1 MGDESFE
8 VQSTGELVHEPEPSE
23 HWEIIDRSAFGGD
36 GGVSMKME
44 IAKEAFRT
52 YSRLEHK
59 PPRHETW
66 AWYAYELCTYFV
78 HTVLIPI
85 VFSLIISQIVD
96 EPTEPRQSP
105 RGLACRPG
113 EMKLYDQLTRRSISV
128 GNSKVSPLEWTSI
141 SWVIGLVLAAP
152 VLPFISTNL
161 DHSPNQQLIAGAA
174 TALGA
179 LFCLPAG
186 FFKVTWIFPIYIA
199 PIVVA
204 ITIST
209 ASHTRHHGLMVR
221 GFTGSPIQRHQFPVR
236 RGVSSWLSLYATA
249 AGCLGSAVIVSF
261 VYYMLR
267 IHDIF
272 TGLWVVSIFSGLK
285 WLAGI
290 VYVVALRPG
299 ETVTSPLLKGHFL
312 SPLKYHHGLGSL
324 IIVGLSSFTSM
335 CIFTGGVLYLVG
347 ELCLKP
353 VFVFYFWL
361 IYFIFPSVALPLL
374 QPIQL
379 VLKANAVKMHLLGL
393 ILSLLTSGMGFQFRK
408 DNWQRHHILIF
419 AAVQSTSA
427 GVLHA
432 FGRVLS
438 MDCSPAGKEGAF
450 SVWFAWVK
458 MVGTCLGFAIASGA
472 AAGNVG
478 TSFATAFCTAGIAM
492 VISIYGNISDVGG
505 AVASG
510 LVTEDGETVSTP
522 TSKGLDN
529 NNSMSMS
536 MSIDDVDGHAKK
548 EPVGVAVA
556 VAVDEEA
563 A

>member
-1 MGDESFE
+1 MAEESFE
-8 VQSTGELVHEPEPSE
+8 VQNTTELVHAPDPTE
-23 HWEIIDRSAFGGD
+23 HREVIDRSAFDD
-36 GGVSMKME
+36 GSGVSMKME

-96 EPTEPRQSP
+96 EPTELRQSP
-105 RGLACRPG
+105 RGLTCKAG
-113 EMKLYDQLTRRSISV
+113 EMKLYDQLTRRSVSV

-141 SWVIGLVLAAP
+141 SWAIGLVLAAP

-186 FFKVTWIFPIYIA
+186 FFKVTWIFPVYIA

-221 GFTGSPIQRHQFPVR
+221 GFTGSPLQRHQFPVR

-290 VYVVALRPG
+290 AYVVALRPG
-299 ETVTSPLLKGHFL
+299 ETVASPLLKGHFL

-324 IIVGLSSFTSM
+324 VIVGLSSFTSM
-335 CIFTGGVLYLVG
+335 CIFTGGVLYLTG

-353 VFVFYFWL
+353 VFLFYFWL

-374 QPIQL
+374 QPVQL

-408 DNWQRHHILIF
+408 DNWRRHHILIF

-450 SVWFAWVK
+450 SVWFSWVK

-472 AAGNVG
+472 GAGNVG
-478 TSFATAFCTAGIAM
+478 ASFGTAFCTAAIAM

-505 AVASG
+505 AVAAG
-510 LVTEDGETVSTP
+510 LVNEEGETVSTP
-522 TSKGLDN
+522 TTKGLDN
-529 NNSMSMS
+529 SNSIS
-536 MSIDDVDGHAKK
+536 MSIGDFEVHAKK
-548 EPVGVAVA
+548 ETVVA
-556 VAVDEEA
+556 DEEA